1 MTTQKPQ
8 ETTLITHADY
18 MAGTSS
24 DPTLHQRYYAQ
35 FITASTR
42 HFIKTSVGLAK
53 LKKSKDPYFND
64 IIKHSNGGAGGWI
77 WDCTPYN
84 HELALQLGLCSK
96 GYMPSMASRTCIGKA
111 CARILLAE
119 EGV

>member
-1 MTTQKPQ
+1 MTTQQ
-8 ETTLITHADY
+8 TQTALITHADY

-35 FITASTR
+35 FITASTVA
-42 HFIKTSVGLAK
+42 FIKSQVGIAK

-64 IIKHSNGGAGGWI
+64 IIKHSNGGAGGWV
-77 WDCTPYN
+77 WDHTPYN
-84 HELALQLGLCSK
+84 HELALQAGLCSK
-96 GYMPSMASRTCIGKA
+96 GYTPSMASRTCIGKA